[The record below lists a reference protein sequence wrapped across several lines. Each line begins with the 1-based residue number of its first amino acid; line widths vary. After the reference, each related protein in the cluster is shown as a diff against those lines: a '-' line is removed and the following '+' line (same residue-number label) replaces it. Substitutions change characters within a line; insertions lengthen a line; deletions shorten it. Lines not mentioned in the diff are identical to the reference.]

1 MLGKRRRDRH
11 EQELAELDAFRHVRR
26 AADEDVTRFGEEL
39 AALHLETLAGPL
51 DDDVRA
57 DYQRALDAYED
68 AKASLGRAGTATDV
82 TVVTRTLADG
92 RFSRACVLA
101 AQSGA
106 PRPQRRPPCF
116 FDPAHGPAT
125 RDVAWAPPGG
135 VARDVPVCFRDAERL
150 ASGEQPDVRLVRLG
164 DRRVAWF
171 ASGPLY
177 AAWAGGWYAEL
188 VEDGRIEAERLTM
201 TYAGTMPAG
210 SDAAAA
216 ATLGGAWTDP
226 GAWDGGGMIDGH
238 DYSGYGGGDWGG
250 GDWGGGDGGGGVG
263 AGDGGG
269 GGDGG

>member
-1 MLGKRRRDRH
+1 MLGRRRRDRH
-11 EQELAELDAFRHVRR
+11 ERELAELDAFRHVRR
-26 AADEDVTRFGEEL
+26 AADEDVTRFGEER
-39 AALHLETLAGPL
+39 ATLHLETLAGAL
-51 DDDVRA
+51 DEDMRA

-68 AKASLGRAGTATDV
+68 AKTALARADIAADV
-82 TVVTRTLADG
+82 TGVTRTLADG

-106 PRPQRRPPCF
+106 ARPERRPPCF

-150 ASGEQPDVRLVRLG
+150 AGGEQPDVRLLRLG

-177 AAWAGGWYAEL
+177 AAWAGGWYDEL
-188 VEDGRIEAERLTM
+188 VQEGRIEAERLTM
-201 TYAGTMPAG
+201 TYAGPPSGANAG
-210 SDAAAA
+210 TAASP
-216 ATLGGAWTDP
+216 GMVAWSDP
-226 GAWDGGGMIDGH
+226 GAWEGGGTIGGH
-238 DYSGYGGGDWGG
+238 DYSGWGGGGGGGDWGG
-250 GDWGGGDGGGGVG
+250 GDMGG

-269 GGDGG
+269 GGGGGDGG